1 MPLTSLKVRHA
12 GPGRHADMH
21 GLYLFVRNSGTR
33 SWVLRMQHGGKGRDF
48 GLGPAHDV
56 PLSEARIQLHGE
68 LKSDCLPFSLKGDK
82 PISDMT
88 MLKVL
93 RDMKVTNATVHG
105 FRSTFADWAAESTN
119 VPKEAVEKALAHQ
132 IPNAV
137 EAAYRRTDFF
147 DKRRDLM
154 NAWARFLIVES
165 PNERLPL
172 GRLPTGRCR
181 DQGRLAAVG
190 DRHRGGGCR
199 PTQGFRS
206 H

>member
-93 RDMKVTNATVHG
+93 RDMKGPTPRFTG
-105 FRSTFADWAAESTN
+105 FEAPLRIGPPRARTCPRKPSRRRWPIRFPMLLRQRTAEPTFSTKDA
-119 VPKEAVEKALAHQ
+119 
-132 IPNAV
+132 I
-137 EAAYRRTDFF
+137 
-147 DKRRDLM
+147 
-154 NAWARFLIVES
+154 
-165 PNERLPL
+165 
-172 GRLPTGRCR
+172 
-181 DQGRLAAVG
+181 
-190 DRHRGGGCR
+190 
-199 PTQGFRS
+199 
-206 H
+206 